1 MTDSLIENTGS
12 DMKTK
17 GHIRTFQDDI
27 CKPIS
32 TRLHSVTCAL
42 HEK

>member
-1 MTDSLIENTGS
+1 MIDSLIENTVS

-17 GHIRTFQDDI
+17 GHIRTLQYDI

-32 TRLHSVTCAL
+32 TPLHD
-42 HEK
+42 